1 MYVVSDVGLVGTKIV
16 GVRLGGECN
25 ANIRVDAEKLVMVGN
40 RAFGSYWLEWVGV
53 VGLGWVKCDKK
64 KGIILRILLFSQ

>member
-1 MYVVSDVGLVGTKIV
+1 MVSDVGLVGTKIV

-40 RAFGSYWLEWVGV
+40 RAFGSY
-53 VGLGWVKCDKK
+53 
-64 KGIILRILLFSQ
+64 